1 MSRSFQTPNI
11 PSNIITPE
19 SVFFGRRRFL
29 TTIGMSLASGSC
41 LLAEPIEKSDLLK
54 VPYENDEVFPAKKN
68 TSFEVP
74 DLIDRKTL
82 TPREVAAAHNN
93 FYEFLPGRGGPVWKH
108 TGEFKVQPWKI
119 DVTGECSKPTT
130 FDLDELL
137 KFEQEERTY
146 HFRCVER
153 WAMNVPWTGFPLSKL
168 LMRVEPSNNAKY
180 VKFTSALEHTQM
192 PGVREANWYPWP
204 YEEALRID
212 EAMNPLAI
220 IATGVY
226 GKPLLKQHG
235 APARIVVP
243 WKYGYKNPKSIIKI
257 ELLSQQP
264 KTFWQIQ
271 LHEYGFLSNVNPFIP
286 HPRWS
291 QAKSHWLDND
301 EPFSTPIFNGY
312 ESYVAEL
319 YPDEPRQLQLP
330 LRPGQMPR

>member
-1 MSRSFQTPNI
+1 MLIKFRKASAVKASEIINKDLYLNRRKFMSAVATLGGATLIPTFAI
-11 PSNIITPE
+11 PSE
-19 SVFFGRRRFL
+19 
-29 TTIGMSLASGSC
+29 SGSSR
-41 LLAEPIEKSDLLK
+41 LNNVKKTKWGKSLKLTDL
-54 VPYENDEVFPAKKN
+54 EAI
-68 TSFEVP
+68 TS
-74 DLIDRKTL
+74 
-82 TPREVAAAHNN
+82 HNN

-243 WKYGYKNPKSIIKI
+243 WKYGYKNPKSIVKI

-330 LRPGQMPR
+330 LRPGQMAR